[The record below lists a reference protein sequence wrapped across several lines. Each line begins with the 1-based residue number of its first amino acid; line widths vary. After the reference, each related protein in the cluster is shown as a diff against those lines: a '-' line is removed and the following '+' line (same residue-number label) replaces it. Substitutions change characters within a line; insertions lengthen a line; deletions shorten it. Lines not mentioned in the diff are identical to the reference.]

1 MNLHQFFSIIRARR
15 GLAALILL
23 ATMALALGWVLM
35 RPSNYKASAPV
46 LVDVRTDPTNATPL
60 QGMVAPSF
68 MTTQIDII
76 KSDRVASRVAQIL
89 PADQAPMKG
98 LREEVQKKGLSD
110 RWIAQVLQQ
119 RLEVKPARESNII
132 NISWTGRSPTEAARV
147 ANAFAQAYL
156 ETNLDIKTDPAK
168 KYTVWFDDQLKE
180 ARDKL
185 QAAQQRLA
193 EYQQKAG
200 IVTTDERTDF
210 ETTRLTELN
219 QQLMALQTRGRG
231 AAPATATSPLVDNLR
246 QDVAKLESKIGEA
259 SATMGSA
266 HPTMQKLQGEL
277 ASLRRR
283 LNEEQSRVGV
293 SAAGSVEATKARE
306 RELQAAIADQKTRVL
321 GMNKD
326 RAQINLLKSDV
337 DTAQKAFETV
347 SASAAQARLQA
358 MSNQTNVMKLA
369 PAVEPMD
376 ATGPSAVQALLAALV
391 AGSVLAIAIA
401 LLLELLN
408 RRVRSADDLSRV
420 TDLPIL
426 AMVPASNAAHY
437 SGSRM
442 RLAHTPRRLALASHR
457 SAA

>member
-15 GLAALILL
+15 GIAALILL
-23 ATMALALGWVLM
+23 ATIALALGWVLI

-76 KSDRVASRVAQIL
+76 KSDRVAQRVAQIL

-98 LREEVQKKGLSD
+98 LREETQKKGLSD
-110 RWIAQVLQQ
+110 RWIAQVLAQ

-168 KYTVWFDDQLKE
+168 KYTVWFDEQLKD

-185 QAAQQRLA
+185 QAAQQRLGD
-193 EYQQKAG
+193 YQQKAG
-200 IVTTDERTDF
+200 IVSTDERGDF

-231 AAPATATSPLVDNLR
+231 AAPANATSPLVDNLR
-246 QDVAKLESKIGEA
+246 QDVAKLESKVGEA

-277 ASLRRR
+277 SSLRRR

-293 SAAGSVEATKARE
+293 SAAGSIEATRARE
-306 RELQAAIADQKTRVL
+306 RELLAAIADQKTRVL
-321 GMNKD
+321 SMNKD
-326 RAQINLLKSDV
+326 RSQINLLKSDV

-376 ATGPSAVQALLAALV
+376 ATGPSPVQALLAALV
-391 AGSVLAIAIA
+391 AGGVLAIAGKS
-401 LLLELLN
+401 
-408 RRVRSADDLSRV
+408 VV
-420 TDLPIL
+420 
-426 AMVPASNAAHY
+426 
-437 SGSRM
+437 
-442 RLAHTPRRLALASHR
+442 
-457 SAA
+457 